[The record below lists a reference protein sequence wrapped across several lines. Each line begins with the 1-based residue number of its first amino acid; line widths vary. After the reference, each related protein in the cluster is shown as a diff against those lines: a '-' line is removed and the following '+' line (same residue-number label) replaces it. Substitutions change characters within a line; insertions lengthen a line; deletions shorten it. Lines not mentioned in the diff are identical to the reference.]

1 MTVPRAVR
9 CREWMQEHNITFPA
23 LATQLGMKSDT
34 GPRMLIARETIPVER
49 YNQLRALG
57 FPEEL
62 LPIPLENPRGP
73 RQKEPRFH
81 GLMEPHQEA
90 SHVS

>member
-1 MTVPRAVR
+1 MTIPRAVR
-9 CREWMQEHNITFPA
+9 CREWMQERYITFPA
-23 LATQLGMKSDT
+23 LAKQLGMKSEA

-49 YNQLRALG
+49 YNQLRAPG
-57 FPEEL
+57 FPEDI
-62 LPIPLENPRGP
+62 LPIPLDIPRGP
-73 RQKEPRFH
+73 RPKEPRFP